1 MSTNSRFAV
10 AVHVL
15 SLMAWSDEEPLKSE
29 QVAESVNTN
38 PVVIRRMLLELA
50 DAGLVVSQTGS
61 LGGSRLANDPAETTL
76 LDVYG
81 ALEHG
86 GVFSLHR
93 QPPSRDCPVG
103 VNIETVLGE
112 VLSEVDSA
120 VEQVLGRITINDVV
134 QRLRPCSAAATKQTA
149 RAQTGKSNGRNGTGK
164 NARNGNGN
172 GTGTVTRNGRK
183 KQYDQGQ
190 VALSELRNGTK
201 NRRAKALRT
210 A

>member
-15 SLMAWSDEEPLKSE
+15 SLMAWSGEEPLKSE
-29 QVAESVNTN
+29 QVAESVNTH

-50 DAGLVVSQTGS
+50 EAGLVVSQTGS
-61 LGGSRLANDPAETTL
+61 LGGSRLANDPAKTTL
-76 LDVYG
+76 LDIYR
-81 ALEHG
+81 ALECG

-112 VLSEVDSA
+112 VLQEVDSA
-120 VEQVLGRITINDVV
+120 VELVLGNITINDVV
-134 QRLRPCSAAATKQTA
+134 QRLKPCGGAVTS
-149 RAQTGKSNGRNGTGK
+149 KSVERNG
-164 NARNGNGN
+164 
-172 GTGTVTRNGRK
+172 K
-183 KQYDQGQ
+183 KKHFHQKQIPMPQ
-190 VALSELRNGTK
+190 LRAGAK
-201 NRRAKALRT
+201 SRRVRALRT

>member
-15 SLMAWSDEEPLKSE
+15 TLMAWSGEEPLKSE

-38 PVVIRRMLLELA
+38 PVVIRRMLCELA
-50 DAGLVVSQTGS
+50 EAGLVVSQTGS

-76 LDVYG
+76 LDVYQ
-81 ALEHG
+81 ALECG

-93 QPPSRDCPVG
+93 QPPSQDCPVG

-112 VLSEVDSA
+112 VLAEVDAA
-120 VEQVLGRITINDVV
+120 VEQVLAKITIKDVV
-134 QRLRPCSAAATKQTA
+134 QRLKPCIGTTNNKKRHYSREQFSLPQL
-149 RAQTGKSNGRNGTGK
+149 RTGAKT
-164 NARNGNGN
+164 
-172 GTGTVTRNGRK
+172 
-183 KQYDQGQ
+183 
-190 VALSELRNGTK
+190 
-201 NRRAKALRT
+201 RRAKAIRT

>member
-15 SLMAWSDEEPLKSE
+15 SLMAWSGEEPLKSE

-38 PVVIRRMLLELA
+38 PVVIRRMLLDLA
-50 DAGLVVSQTGS
+50 QAGLVVSQTGS
-61 LGGSRLANDPAETTL
+61 MGGSRLTTDPAKTTL
-76 LDVYG
+76 LDVYQ
-81 ALEHG
+81 ALECR

-112 VLSEVDSA
+112 VLQEVDSA
-120 VEQVLGRITINDVV
+120 VEQVLKNITIDDVV
-134 QRLRPCSAAATKQTA
+134 QRLKPCGTLTNV
-149 RAQTGKSNGRNGTGK
+149 RTPRIGKSNGK
-164 NARNGNGN
+164 
-172 GTGTVTRNGRK
+172 
-183 KQYDQGQ
+183 
-190 VALSELRNGTK
+190 VAK
-201 NRRAKALRT
+201 VLRT

>member
-15 SLMAWSDEEPLKSE
+15 SLMAWSGEEPLKSE

-61 LGGSRLANDPAETTL
+61 LGGSRLANDPAKTTL
-76 LDVYG
+76 LDVYR
-81 ALEHG
+81 ALEYG
-86 GVFSLHR
+86 SVFSLHR

-112 VLSEVDSA
+112 VLSEVDAA
-120 VEQVLGRITINDVV
+120 VEQVLGTITINDVV
-134 QRLRPCSAAATKQTA
+134 QRLKPCGAATTKQIAHA
-149 RAQTGKSNGRNGTGK
+149 RNGRGK
-164 NARNGNGN
+164 TNSRNGNGN
-172 GTGTVTRNGRK
+172 GRGTSTRNGRK

-201 NRRAKALRT
+201 SRRAKALRT